1 MVLRRK
7 AAVFKPP
14 EPTDSISII
23 TRPAII
29 TPTTPTPIPTPTQVR
44 RVAKAQVVGR
54 PRITPTVRPPERVE
68 VRPSRIVQKPTGEL
82 VEFFP
87 QIPREFIGAPRPTPK
102 EGQVLLVTPETFR
115 REVTKE
121 VTPEGIRT
129 VTTTREPFTLFSF
142 AEAARPPTPEQIEIQ
157 RRREL
162 LGTVTTPR
170 DIGAFGGFAGLIF
183 TRPEARAVA
192 FEEFGAG
199 FASPFVELGETVQDI
214 SRLEFEGRVR
224 EQPTFLSDLISVGGA
239 QIEGFFGGD
248 EPTPDETFEAL
259 LQRQEAKTPQRVTG
273 EILGEAALTIGTLG
287 VGKAI
292 QVGIKTIPTGI
303 RTISQIFKGFGKTG
317 LPKFN
322 LKAVQGATKTKTES
336 VLKKELG
343 SFNKKVNTIDKKIG
357 KLDKDEL
364 KVNRSRF
371 LSASQKKKKLD
382 AIKKKR
388 KKLDQEEKE
397 LRQEADKFTGLVR
410 QSAIAKA
417 PAERI
422 PEAFARIPKQ
432 AILTQEDLVRFKLGG
447 RVVKKVPRETKFTQA
462 ELRLGKGIGKFLDD
476 TGKGFGSFT
485 GKFFGG
491 GATRAGGLGF
501 REIRTRGGM
510 VLLQKS
516 PQIQK
521 IRLGTPQLKQISK
534 QVTKQ
539 EQRLKLNQLSKQ
551 QLKQAKKV
559 LTKQKAKLKQAQKTI
574 KKRKLKRQ
582 SADVGFEQVFRF
594 PRGAVRP
601 RPKFDPPP
609 HGLITIFEIG
619 QRKLQRQK
627 FAFAFS
633 PFTPVTTKQTL
644 IPFQRAV
651 QKQKLDV
658 GFLPAIRTTPKTK
671 DALDIATT
679 PITTTK
685 TTRTDVPFG
694 RTTRARAGIIFP
706 FLPFGSR
713 RRKDKKERTSKLGA
727 RLFDIA
733 DEPFGEVEVGLGF
746 FIEQKRPSETIAEA
760 IGTADISFGEPI
772 TRQERQARERLGV
785 NRSKRGRR
793 SRNNNFTEGIDL
805 GSFFG

>member
-14 EPTDSISII
+14 EPIDSISVI
-23 TRPAII
+23 TRPAIV
-29 TPTTPTPIPTPTQVR
+29 TPTPTPIPTPTPTPTQVR
-44 RVAKAQVVGR
+44 RVAKAE
-54 PRITPTVRPPERVE
+54 RITRPIRPPERVE

-115 REVTKE
+115 REVRKE

-142 AEAARPPTPEQIEIQ
+142 AEAAPTPEQIEIK

-162 LGTVTTPR
+162 LGTVTAPR
-170 DIGAFGGFAGLIF
+170 DIGAFGGLTGIIF
-183 TRPEARAVA
+183 TRPEARGVA
-192 FEEFGAG
+192 LEEFGAG

-224 EQPTFLSDLISVGGA
+224 EQPTFLSDLISVGGS

-371 LSASQKKKKLD
+371 LSASQKKKKLN

-388 KKLDQEEKE
+388 KKLCQEESE
-397 LRQEADKFTGLVR
+397 LRQEATKFTGLVR
-410 QSAIAKA
+410 ESAIAKA

-422 PEAFARIPKQ
+422 PSAFARIPTK
-432 AILTQEDLVRFKLGG
+432 A
-447 RVVKKVPRETKFTQA
+447 PRETKFTQT
-462 ELRLGKGIGKFLDD
+462 ESRLGKGIGKFLDD

-521 IRLGTPQLKQISK
+521 IRLGTTQLKQITK

-551 QLKQAKKV
+551 QLKQPKKV
-559 LTKQKAKLKQAQKTI
+559 IAKQKAKLKQAQKTI
-574 KKRKLKRQ
+574 KKRKLKGQ
-582 SADVGFEQVFRF
+582 STDVGFEQVFRF

-601 RPKFDPPP
+601 RPKFAPPAV
-609 HGLITIFEIG
+609 GLISIFDVG
-619 QRKLQRQK
+619 QLQPQRQK
-627 FAFAFS
+627 FEFAFS

-644 IPFQRAV
+644 IPFQKQV
-651 QKQKLDV
+651 TPQKLDV

-679 PITTTK
+679 PITTT
-685 TTRTDVPFG
+685 TQRQVPFG

-785 NRSKRGRR
+785 NRSKKGRR